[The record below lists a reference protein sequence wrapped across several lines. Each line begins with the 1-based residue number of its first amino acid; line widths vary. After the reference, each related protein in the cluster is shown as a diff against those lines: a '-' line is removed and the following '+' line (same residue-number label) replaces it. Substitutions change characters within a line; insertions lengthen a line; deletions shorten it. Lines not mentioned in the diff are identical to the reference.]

1 MAEQLAQMQRIIE
14 IQGTQMKEMQAAL
27 DASRQGSG
35 RGNGG
40 SGAQNLAGCSWPGFG
55 GTSSHDGGSDTHGV
69 TQYMQ
74 IWPAGRGHKREREAT
89 SYELAKLAA
98 EAAEDERNRR
108 VRLETLRAVQG
119 GY

>member
-1 MAEQLAQMQRIIE
+1 
-14 IQGTQMKEMQAAL
+14 
-27 DASRQGSG
+27 
-35 RGNGG
+35 
-40 SGAQNLAGCSWPGFG
+40 
-55 GTSSHDGGSDTHGV
+55 
-69 TQYMQ
+69 MQ
-74 IWPAGRGHKREREAT
+74 IWPAGRGHKQEREAT